1 MIDRNPTVNG
11 LVELVFVS
19 MTVNPADI
27 GGGITGPTNPRF
39 TSKFNLFTNKCPSF

>member
-1 MIDRNPTVNG
+1 MLDRNPTVNTG
-11 LVELVFVS
+11 VDLVFVS

-39 TSKFNLFTNKCPSF
+39 TSKFNLFTNKCPSL